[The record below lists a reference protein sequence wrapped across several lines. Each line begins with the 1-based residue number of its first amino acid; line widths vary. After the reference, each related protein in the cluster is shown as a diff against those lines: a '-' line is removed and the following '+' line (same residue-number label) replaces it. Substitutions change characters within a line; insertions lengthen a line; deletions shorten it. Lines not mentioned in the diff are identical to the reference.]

1 MLVKGRILENASI
14 IPVTFGYVQ
23 TTDASSENILDEVK
37 LQFTKTPNSVS
48 KPKCTERQQTR

>member
-1 MLVKGRILENASI
+1 MLGKERILENVSI

-37 LQFTKTPNSVS
+37 LQFTKTPSSVS
-48 KPKCTERQQTR
+48 KPKCTEWQQTR